1 MLEIDKIEIWSR
13 GKTRDEFG
21 NPYRA
26 WIARIHFQHSF
37 KSFDTMTLS
46 RSMEYGDCDEQDCVK
61 AVCEAIEE
69 VFNIFI
75 RPSDKRIVRRHY
87 RRVYRDEDLDP
98 SKWRLSSLQF

>member
-13 GKTRDEFG
+13 GKNRDEFG

-26 WIARIHFQHSF
+26 WIARIHFQTPF
-37 KSFDTMTLS
+37 PSFDTLTLS
-46 RSMEYGDCDEQDCVK
+46 RSMQSGSCDEPDCVQE
-61 AVCEAIEE
+61 VCQAIDE

-87 RRVYRDEDLDP
+87 RTVYRYEDLDP
-98 SKWRLSSLQF
+98 SKWRLSNSQF